1 MSGKK
6 RIMKDKQRDKSLDFI
21 LAEKTAFSA
30 RCFCLLCKKTGLE
43 ENKTVGKG
51 TRFRAYSRYSIMRL

>member
-30 RCFCLLCKKTGLE
+30 RCFWLLCKNWIGRE
-43 ENKTVGKG
+43 
-51 TRFRAYSRYSIMRL
+51 